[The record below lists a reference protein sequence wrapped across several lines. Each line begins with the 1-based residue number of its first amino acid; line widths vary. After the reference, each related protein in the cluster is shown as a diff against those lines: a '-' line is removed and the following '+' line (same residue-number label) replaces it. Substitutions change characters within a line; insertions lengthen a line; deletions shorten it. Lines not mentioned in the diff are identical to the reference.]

1 MSKISFYSLTQGD
14 ADSRLQVACR
24 LAEKAFRLGHKIF
37 IQVNDEQQRRQLDEL
52 LWLFKAN
59 SFIPHATGNSGSELV
74 EIDIE
79 PSTAHQ
85 DVLINLSSGSCEQ
98 FQHYSRINEIVGSD
112 KDSLDNGRRNYRFYK
127 AQGFKPDT
135 HKI

>member
-1 MSKISFYSLTQGD
+1 MAQINFYSLTQGD
-14 ADSRLQVACR
+14 AESRLEVACR
-24 LAEKAFRLGHKIF
+24 LAEKAFGLGHKIF

-59 SFIPHATGNSGSELV
+59 SFIPHAIGNSGSELV
-74 EIDIE
+74 EIDIK
-79 PSTAHQ
+79 PSAVHQ
-85 DVLINLSSGSCEQ
+85 DVLINLSSGGCEQ
-98 FQHYSRINEIVGSD
+98 FQHYSRINEIVGPD